1 MEAEIIS
8 IGNELL
14 SGNTLNSNAT
24 FIARKLHETG
34 VTVKYIQTIGDEAGV
49 IREALAQAMGR
60 SRIVLITGGLGP
72 THDDIT
78 KNVVAEFFES
88 KLIFKEEIFQ
98 RIQKMFE
105 KRGIPMPE
113 VNRNQ
118 ALVPEIADLM
128 PNPVGTAPGLIFK
141 IDKKFTFVMPGVPR
155 EMMAMVE
162 DSVIPR
168 LRRECPECRVAV
180 NLFRTTGIAESA
192 IYEKIE
198 KDLPAF
204 SGYEIAFL
212 PRFTGV
218 DLRVIR
224 SGNELDDQ
232 DKFNKFKNIL
242 YKQVS
247 EYIYCEEDIGL
258 EEVLGRLLKI
268 KKETIAVAES
278 LTGGLIQDR
287 ITNIPGS
294 SAYFLGGV
302 ITYSNTA
309 KTEILDVN
317 EETLVTHGAVSA
329 EVAAEMARGVQKKF
343 RSDLAIST
351 TGIAGPTGATA
362 NKPLGLVYVGIAHH
376 SDIITKRFE
385 FGKDR
390 KINKQRSA
398 QAVLELARRVMCGI
412 PV

>member
-34 VTVKYIQTIGDEAGV
+34 VTVKYIQTIGDNAGV
-49 IREALAQAMGR
+49 IKESLEQAMER
-60 SRIVLITGGLGP
+60 SQIVLITGGLGP

-78 KNVVAEFFES
+78 KAVIAEYFGS
-88 KLIFKEEIFQ
+88 KLIFKEELYQ

-105 KRGIPMPE
+105 KRGIHMPE

-118 ALVPEIADLM
+118 ALVPENADLM
-128 PNPVGTAPGLIFK
+128 PNQVGTAPGMVFRK
-141 IDKKFTFVMPGVPR
+141 EKKYTFVMPGVPR

-162 DSVIPR
+162 DSVVPR
-168 LRRECPECRVAV
+168 LRQECPECRVAV

-204 SGYEIAFL
+204 SSYEIAFL

-224 SGNELDDQ
+224 TGEELDDQ
-232 DKFNKFKNIL
+232 DKFEKFKYIL
-242 YKQVS
+242 FSHVS
-247 EYIYCEEDIGL
+247 NYIYSEENIEL
-258 EEVLGRLLKI
+258 EEVLGRLLRT
-268 KKETIAVAES
+268 KKETVAVAES

-294 SAYFLGGV
+294 SVYFLGGA
-302 ITYSNTA
+302 ITYSNEA
-309 KTEILDVN
+309 KSEFLGVKQ
-317 EETLVTHGAVSA
+317 ESLVTYGAVSA
-329 EVAAEMARGVQKKF
+329 QVAAEMATGVQKKF

-362 NKPLGLVYVGIAHH
+362 NKPLGLVYVGIAYR
-376 SDIITKRFE
+376 SEIVIKKFQ

-390 KINKQRSA
+390 EINKQRSA
-398 QAVLELARRVMCGI
+398 QAALELARRVMSGI
-412 PV
+412 AV

>member
-34 VTVKYIQTIGDEAGV
+34 ITVKYIQTIGDEAGA
-49 IREALAQAMGR
+49 IKESLGQAMGR
-60 SRIVLITGGLGP
+60 SQIVLITGGLGP

-78 KNVVAEFFES
+78 KKVVAEYFGS
-88 KLIFKEEIFQ
+88 KLIFQEGIYQ
-98 RIQKMFE
+98 RIREMFE
-105 KRGIPMPE
+105 NRGISMPE

-118 ALVPEIADLM
+118 ALVPEKADLM
-128 PNPVGTAPGLIFK
+128 PNPVGTAPGMVFK
-141 IDKKFTFVMPGVPR
+141 VEKKYAFVMPGVPQ
-155 EMMAMVE
+155 EMMAIVE
-162 DSVIPR
+162 DSVVPR

-198 KDLPAF
+198 HNLPAF

-224 SGNELDDQ
+224 SGKELDDQ

-242 YKQVS
+242 FKQVS
-247 EYIYCEEDIGL
+247 DYIYSEENIGL
-258 EEVLGRLLKI
+258 EEVLGRLLKL
-268 KKETIAVAES
+268 KKETVAVAES

-294 SAYFLGGV
+294 SSYFLGGAV
-302 ITYSNTA
+302 TYSNEA
-309 KTEILDVN
+309 KTEFLGVN
-317 EETLVTHGAVSA
+317 EETLLTHGAVSA
-329 EVAAEMARGVQKKF
+329 EVASEMARGAQKKF
-343 RSDLAIST
+343 RSDLVIST

-362 NKPLGLVYVGIAHH
+362 NKPLGLVYIGIAYQ
-376 SDIITKRFE
+376 SKIITKKFQ

-390 KINKQRSA
+390 EINKQRSA
-398 QAVLELARRVMCGI
+398 QAALELARRVMSGI
-412 PV
+412 PI